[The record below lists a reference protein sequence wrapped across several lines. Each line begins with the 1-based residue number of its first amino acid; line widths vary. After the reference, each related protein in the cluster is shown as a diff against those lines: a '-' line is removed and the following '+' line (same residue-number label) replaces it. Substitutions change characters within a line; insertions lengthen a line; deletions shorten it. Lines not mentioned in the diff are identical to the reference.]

1 MITGGSELS
10 DYTQSNSIAAL
21 KGYNP
26 GKKVVSISW
35 KKINDNI
42 EIIFTDNGKGLDN
55 KYRSNPYEIFN
66 LNESSRVDKMGNII
80 GTGLGLYIVRS
91 IIEEYND
98 STIAINNIENGFSLR
113 ITFKIRS

>member
-1 MITGGSELS
+1 M
-10 DYTQSNSIAAL
+10 
-21 KGYNP
+21 KM
-26 GKKVVSISW
+26 
-35 KKINDNI
+35 